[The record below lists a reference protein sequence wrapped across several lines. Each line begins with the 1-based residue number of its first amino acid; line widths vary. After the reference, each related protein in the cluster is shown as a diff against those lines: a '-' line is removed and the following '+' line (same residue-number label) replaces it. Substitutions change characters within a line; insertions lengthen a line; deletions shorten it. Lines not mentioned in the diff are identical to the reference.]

1 MIYAEAIKTAQSL
14 ATMLPLLGGSTSRKD
29 YDEAIKLVEHLVEHE
44 PDSPLIDMLSVK
56 IDAYEDSAP
65 EFAEFNAHITKGTI
79 GVSLLRILMDQHGL
93 KQTDFTNEIGQRS
106 LVSRILKGE
115 RALTLEHMRK
125 LAKRFNIPLARFIES

>member
-14 ATMLPLLGGSTSRKD
+14 ATMIPLLGGSTSRKD

-44 PDSPLIDMLSVK
+44 PDSPLIDMLTVK
-56 IDAYEDSAP
+56 IDAYESSAP
-65 EFAEFNAHITKGTI
+65 EFADFNARVEKETHGI
-79 GVSLLRILMDQHGL
+79 SLLRIMMDQHGL

-115 RALTLEHMRK
+115 RSLTLKHMRS
-125 LAKRFNIPLARFIES
+125 LAKRFGIPLTRFI